1 MNERSECQP
10 DRAQPSINERS
21 ECQPDRAQPS
31 MTEVRNYIRGEW
43 VAVRQGREIE
53 VRNPADQDEVVGK
66 GFLASKREAEA
77 AIAAASE
84 AASAWSR
91 MPAPRRGEIVERAG
105 DLLRAE
111 QDDVARLLTREEGK
125 TLAEAKG
132 EIYRAYNVLNYTAGQ
147 SRRMGG
153 LTIPSELP
161 KNFAY
166 TVRQPLGVVAL
177 ITPWNFPICIPAWKI
192 APALVAGNTVI
203 FKPSSTTPL
212 TAARLVEIFER
223 AGLPPGVLNL
233 LVGGSSEVGEV
244 LTRDERVR
252 GISFTGS
259 TDNGTQI
266 YTACAARGVKAQCEM
281 GGKNPVI
288 VLEDA
293 DLNLAADGIV
303 SGAFGS
309 TGQRCTAT
317 SRAILQD
324 SIADDLIARMVERIS
339 RWKIGNGLDADVQM
353 GPLVSAQQLQTV
365 EQYIEIG
372 KREGAKLVAG
382 GGRPSGLTRGF
393 FIEPTIFD
401 NVRPEHRLAREEIFG
416 PVLSVIRAA
425 NYEEALEF
433 ANTSQYGL
441 TSSIYTNDAGRVFD
455 FCERIETGMVHVN
468 SPTVGGEA
476 QIPFGGMKSSGVGER
491 EQGPSALDFYS
502 DVKVIYIDFTGA
514 ARTSNFY

>member
-1 MNERSECQP
+1 MIE
-10 DRAQPSINERS
+10 I
-21 ECQPDRAQPS
+21 
-31 MTEVRNYIRGEW
+31 RNYIRGEW
-43 VAVRQGREIE
+43 VSIRQGRELE

-66 GFLASKREAEA
+66 GFLASTREAEA

-84 AASAWSR
+84 ALPGWSR
-91 MPAPRRGEIVERAG
+91 MPAPKRGDIVERAA

-111 QDDVARLLTREEGK
+111 QDQMGRLLTREEGK

-153 LTIPSELP
+153 ITIPSELP

-166 TVRQPLGVVAL
+166 TLRQPLGVIAL
-177 ITPWNFPICIPAWKI
+177 ITPWNFPVCIPAWKI

-212 TAARLVEIFER
+212 TAAKLVDIFER

-233 LVGGSSEVGEV
+233 LVGSSSDIGDVI
-244 LTRDERVR
+244 TRDRRVR

-259 TDNGTQI
+259 SENGTQI
-266 YTACAARGVKAQCEM
+266 YTTCASRGIKAQCEM
-281 GGKNPVI
+281 GGKNPVV
-288 VLEDA
+288 VLDDA
-293 DLNLAADGIV
+293 DLDLAAEGIV

-317 SRAILQD
+317 SRAVLHEK
-324 SIADDLIARMVERIS
+324 IADKLISEIIARAS
-339 RWKIGNGLDADVQM
+339 KLKIGNGLDPDVQM
-353 GPLVSAQQLQTV
+353 GPVVSAQQRDTV
-365 EQYIEIG
+365 EQYIAVG
-372 KREGAKLVAG
+372 QREGAKLVIG
-382 GGRPSGLTRGF
+382 GKRPSGLPGF

-401 NVRPEHRLAREEIFG
+401 NVKPDYRIASEEIFG
-416 PVLSVIRAA
+416 PVLSVTRARD
-425 NYEEALEF
+425 YEEALEF
-433 ANTSQYGL
+433 ANSSVYGL
-441 TSSIYTNDAGRVFD
+441 TSSIYTNDAGRIFD

-491 EQGPSALDFYS
+491 EQGPTALDFYT
-502 DVKVIYIDFTGA
+502 DVKVIYIDHTGA
-514 ARTSNFY
+514 ARTSKFY

>member
-1 MNERSECQP
+1 ML
-10 DRAQPSINERS
+10 
-21 ECQPDRAQPS
+21 
-31 MTEVRNYIRGEW
+31 EVRNYIRGEW
-43 VAVRQGREIE
+43 ISVRQGREIE
-53 VRNPADQDEVVGK
+53 VRNPADEDEIIGK
-66 GFLASKREAEA
+66 GFLASQREAEA

-84 AASAWSR
+84 ALPAWSR
-91 MPAPRRGEIVERAG
+91 MPAPKRGEIVERAA

-125 TLAEAKG
+125 TFADSKG

-153 LTIPSELP
+153 VTIPSELP
-161 KNFAY
+161 RNFAY
-166 TVRQPLGVVAL
+166 TMRQPLGVVAL
-177 ITPWNFPICIPAWKI
+177 ITPWNFPVCIPAWKI
-192 APALVAGNTVI
+192 APALVGGNTVV

-223 AGLPPGVLNL
+223 AGLPPGVMNL
-233 LVGGSSEVGEV
+233 LLGSSADVGD
-244 LTRDERVR
+244 LLMRDRRIR

-259 TDNGTQI
+259 SENGTQI
-266 YTACAARGVKAQCEM
+266 YTGCASRGIKAQCEM

-324 SIADDLIARMVERIS
+324 SIADDLVARMRDRVS
-339 RWKIGNGLDADVQM
+339 KWKLGNGLDSDVQM
-353 GPLVSAQQLQTV
+353 GPLVSAQQLKTV

-372 KREGAKLVAG
+372 KREGAKLVTG
-382 GGRPSGLTRGF
+382 GGKPSGLPRGF

-401 NVRPEHRLAREEIFG
+401 NVRPEYRIAREEIFG
-416 PVLSVIRAA
+416 PVLSVIRAKT
-425 NYEEALEF
+425 YEQAVEF
-433 ANTSQYGL
+433 ANMSEYGL
-441 TSSIYTNDAGRVFD
+441 TSSIYTNDAGRIFD

-476 QIPFGGMKSSGVGER
+476 QIPFGGMKSSGIGER
-491 EQGPSALDFYS
+491 EQGPSALDFYT
-502 DVKVIYIDFTGA
+502 DVKVIYVDFTGA
-514 ARTSNFY
+514 ARTSKFY

>member
-1 MNERSECQP
+1 
-10 DRAQPSINERS
+10 
-21 ECQPDRAQPS
+21 

-43 VAVRQGREIE
+43 IAVRQGREIE
-53 VRNPADQDEVVGK
+53 IRNPADQDEIVGK
-66 GFLASKREAEA
+66 GFLASLREAEA
-77 AIAAASE
+77 AVAAAGE
-84 AASAWSR
+84 ALPAWSR
-91 MPAPRRGEIVERAG
+91 MPAPKRGEIVERAG

-111 QDDVARLLTREEGK
+111 QDEVARLLTREEGK
-125 TLAEAKG
+125 TVAEAKG

-166 TVRQPLGVVAL
+166 TIREPLGVVAL

-192 APALVAGNTVI
+192 APALVAGNTVV

-212 TAARLVEIFER
+212 TAAKLVEIFER

-233 LVGGSSEVGEV
+233 LVGASSDVGDI
-244 LTRDERVR
+244 LTRDDRVR

-259 TDNGTQI
+259 SENGTQI
-266 YTACAARGVKAQCEM
+266 YSACAARRVKAQCEM
-281 GGKNPVI
+281 GGKNPVV

-324 SIADDLIARMVERIS
+324 SIADDLIARLTERIS
-339 RWKIGNGLDADVQM
+339 KWKVGNGLDPDVQM
-353 GPLVSAQQLQTV
+353 GPLVSAQQLKTV
-365 EQYIEIG
+365 EQYIEVG
-372 KREGAKLVAG
+372 KREGAKLVTG
-382 GGRPSGLTRGF
+382 GGRPQGLARGF
-393 FIEPTIFD
+393 FVEPAIFD
-401 NVRPEHRLAREEIFG
+401 NVRPEHRIAREEIFG
-416 PVLSVIRAA
+416 PVLSVIRAG
-425 NYEEALEF
+425 NYEQALDF
-433 ANTSQYGL
+433 ANTSEYGL
-441 TSSIYTNDAGRVFD
+441 TSSIYTNDAGRIFD

-476 QIPFGGMKSSGVGER
+476 QIPFGGMKSSGVGDR

-514 ARTSNFY
+514 ARTSKFY

>member
-1 MNERSECQP
+1 MIE
-10 DRAQPSINERS
+10 I
-21 ECQPDRAQPS
+21 
-31 MTEVRNYIRGEW
+31 RNYIRGEW
-43 VAVRQGREIE
+43 VSIRQGRELE

-66 GFLASKREAEA
+66 GFLASTREAEA

-84 AASAWSR
+84 ALPGWSR
-91 MPAPRRGEIVERAG
+91 MPAPKRGDIVERAA

-111 QDDVARLLTREEGK
+111 QDQMGRLLTREEGK

-153 LTIPSELP
+153 ITIPSELP

-166 TVRQPLGVVAL
+166 TLRQPLGVIAL
-177 ITPWNFPICIPAWKI
+177 ITPWNFPVCIPAWKI

-212 TAARLVEIFER
+212 TAAKLVDIFER

-233 LVGGSSEVGEV
+233 LVGSSSDIGDVI
-244 LTRDERVR
+244 TRDRRVR

-259 TDNGTQI
+259 SENGTQI
-266 YTACAARGVKAQCEM
+266 YTTCASRGIKAQCEM
-281 GGKNPVI
+281 GGKNPVV
-288 VLEDA
+288 VLDDA
-293 DLNLAADGIV
+293 DLDLAAEGIV

-317 SRAILQD
+317 SRAVLHEK
-324 SIADDLIARMVERIS
+324 IADKLISEIIARAS
-339 RWKIGNGLDADVQM
+339 KLKIGNGLDPDVQM
-353 GPLVSAQQLQTV
+353 GPVVSAQQRDTV
-365 EQYIEIG
+365 EQYIAVG
-372 KREGAKLVAG
+372 QREGAKLVIG
-382 GGRPSGLTRGF
+382 GRRPSGLPGF

-401 NVRPEHRLAREEIFG
+401 NVKPDYRIASEEIFG
-416 PVLSVIRAA
+416 PVLSVTRARD
-425 NYEEALEF
+425 YEEALEF
-433 ANTSQYGL
+433 ANSSVYGL
-441 TSSIYTNDAGRVFD
+441 TSSIYTNDAGRIFD

-491 EQGPSALDFYS
+491 EQGPTALDFYT
-502 DVKVIYIDFTGA
+502 DVKVIYIDHTGA
-514 ARTSNFY
+514 ARTSKFY